1 MNSMVEEQQQQ
12 KMRCLKNF
20 SDKLQFRHTSCRQ
33 LQYHSIEREFSNNW
47 HKITMYDLSISS
59 HCTRRDATLRRYIQP
74 LELVSIANFTPTSEF
89 STTDIKGELGVYPQQ
104 TS

>member
-1 MNSMVEEQQQQ
+1 MYV
-12 KMRCLKNF
+12 LKA
-20 SDKLQFRHTSCRQ
+20 
-33 LQYHSIEREFSNNW
+33 E
-47 HKITMYDLSISS
+47 
-59 HCTRRDATLRRYIQP
+59 